1 MIKKIIIS
9 ACLFLSLVS
18 FSQEGTSSPYS
29 FYGIGE
35 SRFSGTHEN
44 RSMAGLSIV
53 QDSTHINLQNP
64 AGFANLKWTTFTIG
78 GSSNF
83 TKQKTST
90 ESAKAQKSTLDYL
103 ALGIPVG
110 KKFGAAFGLIPY
122 SSVGYRIANINSDS
136 TQISK
141 RFNGWGGLNRVF
153 LGAGYKIV
161 PNLSVGVNAY
171 YNFGK
176 IQSNS
181 LEYIPEISIG
191 SRELNVTNLSGVN
204 FNIGIMHKAKL
215 NDKLSLFSSLYFI
228 PASTLK
234 AENTRSI
241 ATVNYNSN
249 FDTQVID
256 ASDDEVSKNDL
267 KLPQKWTFG
276 AGIGDSKKWLF
287 GGEIA
292 IQDAGSLA
300 NNYST
305 LEDDKVSYEKYQKY
319 SLGGY
324 YTPNSNPFSS
334 YFRRI
339 TYRGGFKYEKTGL
352 IVNSTSINDVGMTF
366 GMGLPI
372 TGSLSNVNVGLE
384 FGKKGTTKADLVQEN
399 YFILNVSFSL
409 NDKWFLKYKYQ

>member
-64 AGFANLKWTTFTIG
+64 AGYANLKWTAFTIG
-78 GSSNF
+78 GSSNY
-83 TKQKTST
+83 TKQKTNKET
-90 ESAKAQKSTLDYL
+90 AIAQKTTLDYL
-103 ALGIPVG
+103 ALGIPLG
-110 KKFGAAFGLIPY
+110 KFGAAFGLIPY
-122 SSVGYRIANINSDS
+122 SSVGYRIENNATDVSQNN
-136 TQISK
+136 K

-153 LGAGYKIV
+153 VGAGYKII
-161 PNLSVGVNAY
+161 PNLNVGINAY

-176 IQSNS
+176 IQTNS
-181 LEYIPEISIG
+181 LEFIPFVPIG
-191 SRELNVTNLSGVN
+191 SRELNVANLSGVN
-204 FNIGIMHKAKL
+204 FSIGMMYKAKI
-215 NDKLSLFSSLYFI
+215 NKKLSLFSGMYYT

-234 AENTRSI
+234 SENTRSI
-241 ATVNYNSN
+241 ATVSYNSN
-249 FDTQVID
+249 FDLQVAD
-256 ASDDEVSKNDL
+256 ALADQTSTVHL
-267 KLPQKWTFG
+267 KLPQKWALG

-287 GGEIA
+287 GGEITL
-292 IQDAGSLA
+292 QDVGRLA
-300 NNYST
+300 NNYNT
-305 LEDDKVSYEKYQKY
+305 LDNVVYGKYQKY

-324 YTPNSNPFSS
+324 YTPNSNPFSN
-334 YFRRI
+334 YLKRI

-372 TGSLSNVNVGLE
+372 TGSLSNVNIGLE
-384 FGKKGTTKADLVQEN
+384 FGKKGTTTANLVQEN

-409 NDKWFLKYKYQ
+409 NDKWFVKSKYQ

>member
-35 SRFSGTHEN
+35 SKFNGTLES
-44 RSMAGLSIV
+44 RSIGGLSII

-64 AGFANLKWTTFTIG
+64 AGLANLKWTTFTMG
-78 GSSNF
+78 GASNY

-90 ESAKAQKSTLDYL
+90 ESANAKKTTLDYL
-103 ALGIPVG
+103 ALGIPLG
-110 KKFGAAFGLIPY
+110 NKFGATFGVIPY
-122 SSVGYRIANINSDS
+122 SSVGYRIENAASDTS
-136 TQISK
+136 LNNK

-161 PNLSVGVNAY
+161 PNLSVGASAY

-176 IQSNS
+176 IQTNS
-181 LEYIPEISIG
+181 LEFIPYVPIG

-204 FNIGIMHKAKL
+204 FNIGTMYKAKI
-215 NDKLSLFSSLYFI
+215 NKKLSVFSSLYYT
-228 PASTLK
+228 PESTLK
-234 AENTRSI
+234 SENTRNI
-241 ATVNYNSN
+241 ATVSYNSN
-249 FDTQVID
+249 FDIQVVD
-256 ASDDEVSKNDL
+256 AFDDQVAKTDL
-267 KLPQKWTFG
+267 KLPQKWAFG
-276 AGIGDSKKWLF
+276 AGVGDSKKWLF

-292 IQDAGSLA
+292 FQDAGRLA
-300 NNYST
+300 NNYNT
-305 LEDDKVSYEKYQKY
+305 LDKVSYGKYQKY

-324 YTPNSNPFSS
+324 YTPNLNSFSS
-334 YFRRI
+334 YLKRI
-339 TYRGGFKYEKTGL
+339 TYRGGLKYEKTGL
-352 IVNSTSINDVGMTF
+352 IVNSTSINDVGMSF

-372 TGSLSNVNVGLE
+372 TGSLSNINLGLE
-384 FGKKGTTKADLVQEN
+384 IGKKGTTSADLVQEN

-409 NDKWFLKYKYQ
+409 NDKWFVKRKFE